1 MNLRDYLT
9 IKQAAT
15 FLGVA
20 PNTLRN
26 WERAG
31 KLTTYRHP
39 LNSYRLYKQIELEAL
54 LAAIEGSA
62 VQKQRTSKPHAR

>member
-9 IKQAAT
+9 IKEAAS
-15 FLGVA
+15 FLGVS

-31 KLTTYRHP
+31 KIRTYRHP
-39 LNSYRLYKQIELEAL
+39 VNSYRLYKQVELEQL
-54 LAAIEGSA
+54 LAAVEQSG
-62 VQKQRTSKPHAR
+62 KTP